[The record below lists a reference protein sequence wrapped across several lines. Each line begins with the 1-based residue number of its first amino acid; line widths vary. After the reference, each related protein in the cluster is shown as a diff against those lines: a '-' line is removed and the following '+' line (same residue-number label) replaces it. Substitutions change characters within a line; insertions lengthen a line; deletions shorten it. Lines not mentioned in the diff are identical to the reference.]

1 MSYSSCIHGGPCT
14 GCMACQGAEEEIFVC
29 ADCGDEI
36 DPDEVYEVDGEYLC
50 ETCVLDRF
58 RVSA

>member
-1 MSYSSCIHGGPCT
+1 
-14 GCMACQGAEEEIFVC
+14 MACQGAEEEIFVC

-36 DPDEVYEVDGEYLC
+36 DPDEVYKVDGEYLC